1 MLGCAFMVPIVSM
14 FLFGLIE
21 MTFPGSLNNTQDDKV
36 SIRIP
41 RKASFNLKNVMKE
54 VSKFE
59 DKFEIELKFR
69 NPYLTAYGWKKVEY
83 PQELNKNEKKIV

>member
-1 MLGCAFMVPIVSM
+1 
-14 FLFGLIE
+14 
-21 MTFPGSLNNTQDDKV
+21 
-36 SIRIP
+36 
-41 RKASFNLKNVMKE
+41 MKE